1 MGVVLFFFFLC
12 ATMELSLDIPGRYS
26 PFSAEIPGA
35 RMVVDLLV
43 VQPLIRVFRG
53 QAGTIILPIPCFLE
67 LRGSVI
73 SGMLW

>member
-12 ATMELSLDIPGRYS
+12 ATMELSLDIPGCYS
-26 PFSAEIPGA
+26 PFSAEYPGA
-35 RMVVDLLV
+35 RMV
-43 VQPLIRVFRG
+43 FRG
-53 QAGTIILPIPCFLE
+53 KVGTIILPIPYFLE